1 MSVAVHRQQLLAAV
15 FECSHHNQQTLPF
28 IVQTNIRAVAG
39 MAAAA
44 VAANGGGSVKG
55 LRDAALLAVMSDA
68 MLRVSEATALD
79 VADLEAEGG
88 NTLTVRRSKTDQES
102 AGAAQYIGE
111 PTVARVRAWMAA
123 AGIEDGPL
131 FQRLD
136 KAGQPR
142 GRLSTQSIRAIIQR
156 RAQDAGIE
164 GRVSGHSL
172 RVGSAQ
178 SLATAGASVVELQQA
193 GRWRS
198 PAMPGPLR
206 PPASWPLAEPSPA
219 CATVPDRPRRA
230 TVARFACGRGYVMAD
245 ARFTHVAALSFL
257 SSAAPYKVFAR
268 KKVAGPPSPS
278 RKPKR

>member
-1 MSVAVHRQQLLAAV
+1 MRGVVPVTTAARSLAVNETARELAGASLSENTRRAYAGALRRLDRWLDGRRLDDAALAAYLASLY
-15 FECSHHNQQTLPF
+15 ETGRSP
-28 IVQTNIRAVAG
+28 AVAG
-39 MAAAA
+39 MAAAALRFQMKLTAKPSPVGPATERVLAGFRRKSAGRGRGQVAGVRWEQADAAAA

-68 MLRVSEATALD
+68 MLRVSEAAALD

-142 GRLSTQSIRAIIQR
+142 GRLSTQSIRAIIRR

-164 GRVSGHSL
+164 GRVSGHSRPAKGIAIHCIEQFKL
-172 RVGSAQ
+172 TL
-178 SLATAGASVVELQQA
+178 SLYI
-193 GRWRS
+193 
-198 PAMPGPLR
+198 
-206 PPASWPLAEPSPA
+206 
-219 CATVPDRPRRA
+219 C
-230 TVARFACGRGYVMAD
+230 
-245 ARFTHVAALSFL
+245 
-257 SSAAPYKVFAR
+257 
-268 KKVAGPPSPS
+268 
-278 RKPKR
+278 

>member
-1 MSVAVHRQQLLAAV
+1 MRGVVPVTTAARSLAVNETARELAGASLSENTRRAYAGALRRLDRWLDGRRLDDAALAAYLASLY
-15 FECSHHNQQTLPF
+15 ETGRSP
-28 IVQTNIRAVAG
+28 AVAG
-39 MAAAA
+39 MAAAALRFQMKLTAKPSPVGPATERVLAGFRRKGAGRGRGQGAGVRWEQADAAAA

-55 LRDAALLAVMSDA
+55 LRDA
-68 MLRVSEATALD
+68 ALD

-136 KAGQPR
+136 KAGQPW
-142 GRLSTQSIRAIIQR
+142 GPLSTQSIRAIIRR

-178 SLATAGASVVELQQA
+178 SLATAGASVVEMQQA
-193 GRWRS
+193 GRWR
-198 PAMPGPLR
+198 
-206 PPASWPLAEPSPA
+206 
-219 CATVPDRPRRA
+219 
-230 TVARFACGRGYVMAD
+230 Y
-245 ARFTHVAALSFL
+245 
-257 SSAAPYKVFAR
+257 SA
-268 KKVAGPPSPS
+268 
-278 RKPKR
+278 

>member
-1 MSVAVHRQQLLAAV
+1 MRGVVPVTTAARSLAVNETARELAGASLSENTRRAYAGALRRLDRWLDGRRLDDAALAAYLASLY
-15 FECSHHNQQTLPF
+15 ETGRSP
-28 IVQTNIRAVAG
+28 AVAG

-44 VAANGGGSVKG
+44 VAANGGGSVRARPGWFPAQGRRPRPRPGRRGPLSEQADAVAANGGGSVKG
-55 LRDAALLAVMSDA
+55 LRDA
-68 MLRVSEATALD
+68 ALD

-136 KAGQPR
+136 KAGQPW
-142 GRLSTQSIRAIIQR
+142 GPLSTQSIRAIIRR

-178 SLATAGASVVELQQA
+178 SLATAGASVVEMQQA
-193 GRWRS
+193 GRWR
-198 PAMPGPLR
+198 
-206 PPASWPLAEPSPA
+206 
-219 CATVPDRPRRA
+219 
-230 TVARFACGRGYVMAD
+230 Y
-245 ARFTHVAALSFL
+245 
-257 SSAAPYKVFAR
+257 SA
-268 KKVAGPPSPS
+268 
-278 RKPKR
+278 